1 MDSGYIVYGISRV
14 NARRIKN
21 VLEACGDQTIA
32 IGEYRKASEKE
43 IIKLANDYG
52 LEPNVNSVL
61 SFMQEIP
68 TDILL
73 GI

>member
-1 MDSGYIVYGISRV
+1 MDSGRVVYGISRV
-14 NARRIKN
+14 NAKRIKN

-52 LEPNVNSVL
+52 LEPRINSVL
-61 SFMQEIP
+61 SFMQKIP